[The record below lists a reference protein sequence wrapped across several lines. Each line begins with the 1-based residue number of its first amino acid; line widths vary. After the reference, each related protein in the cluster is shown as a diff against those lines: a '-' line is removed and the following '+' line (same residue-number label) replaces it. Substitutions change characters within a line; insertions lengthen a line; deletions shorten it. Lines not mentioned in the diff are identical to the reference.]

1 MWGPQYHPGVI
12 CSETSQDPAVRSRLW
27 FVTVKGHKAK
37 PVMGK
42 GVWDEVWREAG
53 TAPRVFSLLPWDRT
67 NGSSPELWQHMW
79 NEVFQGSSWRLD
91 AEDLTVCLVRAK
103 TSDSGR
109 KAGVQHQLYCLHKL
123 FSHSEPFLSGN
134 DGSPPKPQ
142 VPWCQ
147 PRATRQIDVS

>member
-53 TAPRVFSLLPWDRT
+53 TAPRVLSLLPWDRT

-91 AEDLTVCLVRAK
+91 AENLTVCLVRAK

-109 KAGVQHQLYCLHKL
+109 KAGFSINYTVCINCSATV
-123 FSHSEPFLSGN
+123 SHSYRGMMGALLN
-134 DGSPPKPQ
+134 PKFPDASQ
-142 VPWCQ
+142 G
-147 PRATRQIDVS
+147 PRGK